1 MSLTPLSRQILT
13 LRKIQ
18 PSNLTLKAMFSGKD
32 GEAGAI
38 RGAGGA
44 FGKREQAQEEQYF
57 RKLQQE
63 QLKSLKSHLDE
74 EVAHHESEIKRH
86 QQRIKQLKEKTDKLD
101 K

>member
-1 MSLTPLSRQILT
+1 MWSIEST
-13 LRKIQ
+13 LRKVLFLQ
-18 PSNLTLKAMFSGKD
+18 
-32 GEAGAI
+32 
-38 RGAGGA
+38 
-44 FGKREQAQEEQYF
+44 
-57 RKLQQE
+57 QQE